1 MGKYFGTDGFRG
13 EAGITLTADH
23 AYKVGR
29 FLGWYYNALRERNGN
44 NEPARIVIGK
54 DTRRSSYMFEY
65 SLVAGL
71 TASGA
76 DAYLLHVTTTPSVA
90 YIARVDD
97 FDCGIMISASHNP
110 YYDNGIKLIDC
121 YGEKM
126 PEEIL
131 LLVEDYID
139 GKLHVFDKDW
149 PELPFAHREHIGCTV
164 DYVSGRNR
172 YMGYLISLGIYSFK
186 GVKVGLDC
194 ANGASW
200 NIAKSVFDALGA
212 DTYVINNKPNG
223 LNINNNA
230 GSTHIEGLQ
239 KFVVENGLDV
249 GFAFDGDAD
258 RILAVDENGQ
268 EVDGDHLLAIL
279 ATDMKQ
285 KGELAANELVVTQ
298 MSNMG
303 LKLAMEK
310 LGVQVAETKVGDRYV
325 LERMLESGA
334 VIGGEQSGHIILSR
348 YNTTG
353 DGLAAALRLLTV
365 VQEHDQPLSQ
375 LAQVMHKMPQHML
388 NPTVKDKESW
398 RDDAEIMDLIAVS
411 EQRLAGRG
419 RILVRPSGTEPKIR
433 VMAEGEDAATI
444 RAIVEE
450 IADLISKKMG

>member
-1 MGKYFGTDGFRG
+1 M
-13 EAGITLTADH
+13 
-23 AYKVGR
+23 
-29 FLGWYYNALRERNGN
+29 
-44 NEPARIVIGK
+44 
-54 DTRRSSYMFEY
+54 
-65 SLVAGL
+65 
-71 TASGA
+71 
-76 DAYLLHVTTTPSVA
+76 
-90 YIARVDD
+90 
-97 FDCGIMISASHNP
+97 
-110 YYDNGIKLIDC
+110 
-121 YGEKM
+121 
-126 PEEIL
+126 
-131 LLVEDYID
+131 
-139 GKLHVFDKDW
+139 
-149 PELPFAHREHIGCTV
+149 
-164 DYVSGRNR
+164 
-172 YMGYLISLGIYSFK
+172 
-186 GVKVGLDC
+186 
-194 ANGASW
+194 
-200 NIAKSVFDALGA
+200 
-212 DTYVINNKPNG
+212 
-223 LNINNNA
+223 
-230 GSTHIEGLQ
+230 
-239 KFVVENGLDV
+239 
-249 GFAFDGDAD
+249 
-258 RILAVDENGQ
+258 
-268 EVDGDHLLAIL
+268 AIL